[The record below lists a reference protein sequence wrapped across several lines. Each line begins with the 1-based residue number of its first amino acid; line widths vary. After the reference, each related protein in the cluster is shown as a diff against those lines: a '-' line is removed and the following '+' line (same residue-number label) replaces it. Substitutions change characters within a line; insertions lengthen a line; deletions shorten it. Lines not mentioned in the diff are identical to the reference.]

1 MIHDLVIGAA
11 NDAKSF
17 NDQTPLLWA
26 AKNGHKAVVKLHKGP
41 AIETKDSEYFR
52 TPLSWAA
59 GNGDEASVK
68 LLLDKGATIETK
80 DCYGRT
86 PLHRA
91 AEYGHEAVA
100 RLLAAELGALGR
112 RPSELYASREGIS
125 VGSRKSPAVETL
137 HNPGARGFT
146 ATVDLVL
153 IHGLNGDYLKTWTH
167 ETTKVC
173 WPKDLLPRELPD
185 MRVLSFAY
193 NADIYGNTSVAGIQ
207 GNAQALLA
215 RLRDLRRDR
224 DYSRPIVFVAH
235 NLGGIVLKQ
244 ALCAARIDNR
254 YQHLFSATRG
264 FLLYGT
270 PHLGADKSQWLSIV
284 QSSAPVAPRRFGWKG
299 RPSQLVDSLTKNS
312 SDISNLHEDFRFLAR
327 RFAIVSFYE
336 TMALPGTKALVVD
349 KLSSRMHLEHEE
361 QVPMAA
367 DHLGLCRFNDAS
379 DPGFRTTCW
388 YIKRVAQGLG
398 HGLDQRT
405 AVQVGSGKGVV
416 ELEQF

>member
-1 MIHDLVIGAA
+1 
-11 NDAKSF
+11 
-17 NDQTPLLWA
+17 
-26 AKNGHKAVVKLHKGP
+26 
-41 AIETKDSEYFR
+41 
-52 TPLSWAA
+52 
-59 GNGDEASVK
+59 
-68 LLLDKGATIETK
+68 
-80 DCYGRT
+80 
-86 PLHRA
+86 
-91 AEYGHEAVA
+91 
-100 RLLAAELGALGR
+100 
-112 RPSELYASREGIS
+112 
-125 VGSRKSPAVETL
+125 
-137 HNPGARGFT
+137 
-146 ATVDLVL
+146 
-153 IHGLNGDYLKTWTH
+153 
-167 ETTKVC
+167 
-173 WPKDLLPRELPD
+173 

-215 RLRDLRRDR
+215 KLRDLRKDR

-270 PHLGADKSQWLSIV
+270 PHLGADKSQWLSIA

-312 SDISNLHEDFRFLAR
+312 SDISNTHEDFRFLAR
-327 RFAIVSFYE
+327 RFAI
-336 TMALPGTKALVVD
+336 
-349 KLSSRMHLEHEE
+349 HEE

>member
-26 AKNGHKAVVKLHKGP
+26 AKNGHKAVVKLLLDKGP

-153 IHGLNGDYLKTWTH
+153 IHGLN
-167 ETTKVC
+167 
-173 WPKDLLPRELPD
+173 D

-215 RLRDLRRDR
+215 KLRDLRKDR

-270 PHLGADKSQWLSIV
+270 PHLGADKSQWLSIA

-312 SDISNLHEDFRFLAR
+312 SDISNTHEDFRFLAR

-336 TMALPGTKALVVD
+336 TMALPGTKAPVVD